1 MNNKSTRFSGEIV
14 LSGNFPVFI
23 LNDIVFNP
31 FPQSRYFFN
40 KS

>member
-1 MNNKSTRFSGEIV
+1 MNNKSIRFSGEIAY
-14 LSGNFPVFI
+14 SGNFPGFF
-23 LNDIVFNP
+23 LNGIVFKP